1 MNEKLI
7 EALKQAIEIH
17 NEVFGTAS
25 NVTGSQLWRSEVIA
39 IAELLRIQP
48 LTVMN
53 YTEMDSVSIV
63 NASTSKKKG
72 VTNGV

>member
-17 NEVFGTAS
+17 NEVFGTSS
-25 NVTGSQLWRSEVIA
+25 NVVASPVWRSEIIA

-53 YTEMDSVSIV
+53 YSEMDSVNIV
-63 NASTSKKKG
+63 NAAVSKKKG
-72 VTNGV
+72 GKDGV